1 MKGVNKHQNRNL
13 VQTYLQ
19 FIMILLMLLALMSL
33 IIMTLSQLNTETAVR
48 KIMIEISEDMKK
60 FNKQEKIDETIIQQ
74 TRKDWNYFE

>member
-1 MKGVNKHQNRNL
+1 MKGVNKYQNRNL

-60 FNKQEKIDETIIQQ
+60 SNKQETIDETIIQQ